1 LIERGNN
8 AKVFMSKKY
17 WETYFS
23 AIKKQDW
30 DQARVSLENLAST
43 DQNNPHVQL
52 KLGDIYQRTGK
63 TAQAIN
69 AYHKSAW
76 VLTKQGFAQKAL
88 ALYKIILRL
97 DSYNEEAI
105 NRSNEL
111 MIGIE
116 SAKKQRQTT
125 VPFVTKFGETSDQK
139 EEAVHG
145 LPLETEEDTDRA
157 FQPSV
162 DMSDVIDRTSY
173 RDMPSE
179 ATVPPEIPEQKDS
192 DIQPKD
198 ETADTSRIEEEPE
211 ARIPSFFSS
220 LSEDEVQYLIYKTDS
235 HTFSPGQLILEEGDS
250 GDSVFFIK
258 SGHAKVISHILG
270 KEIELATL
278 SPGDVFGEVA
288 FLTGRPRTASVS
300 ALEKL
305 EVIEFK
311 KLLLEE
317 IFERY
322 PSTLEKLHDFYH
334 CRIEDTLR
342 TVKNKMKKQDM

>member
-1 LIERGNN
+1 
-8 AKVFMSKKY
+8 MSKKY

-23 AIKKQDW
+23 AVKKQDW

-43 DQNNPHVQL
+43 DRDNPHVQL

-63 TAQAIN
+63 TAQAIT

-76 VLTKQGFAQKAL
+76 VLTKQGFAQKSL

-97 DSYNEEAI
+97 DPYNDEAI

-116 SAKKQRQTT
+116 NAKKQRQAA
-125 VPFVTKFGETSDQK
+125 VPFVTKFEEAADQK
-139 EEAVHG
+139 EEVVSG
-145 LPLETEEDTDRA
+145 LPLETVEDTDSVI
-157 FQPSV
+157 QPSV
-162 DMSDVIDRTSY
+162 DMSDMIDRTSY
-173 RDMPSE
+173 RDKPSE
-179 ATVPPEIPEQKDS
+179 ETAPPELREQKDS
-192 DIQPKD
+192 DIQPPH
-198 ETADTSRIEEEPE
+198 ETADTSRMEEEPE

-220 LSEDEVQYLIYKTDS
+220 LSEDEVQYLIYKTDP

-258 SGHAKVISHILG
+258 SGRAKVISHILG

-288 FLTGRPRTASVS
+288 FLTGRPRTASVI
-300 ALEKL
+300 ALDEL
-305 EVIEFK
+305 EVREFT

-322 PSTLEKLHDFYH
+322 PSTLEKLQDFYH

-342 TVKNKMKKQDM
+342 TVKDEMNKEDM

>member
-1 LIERGNN
+1 
-8 AKVFMSKKY
+8 MSKKY
-17 WETYFS
+17 WEMYFS

-43 DQNNPHVQL
+43 DRDNPHVQL

-63 TAQAIN
+63 TAQAIT

-76 VLTKQGFAQKAL
+76 ALTKQGFAQKAL

-105 NRSNEL
+105 NSSNEL

-116 SAKKQRQTT
+116 SAKKQRQTSA
-125 VPFVTKFGETSDQK
+125 PFIAKFEEAANQK
-139 EEAVHG
+139 EEEVRG
-145 LPLETEEDTDRA
+145 LPLETEEDTDKA

-162 DMSDVIDRTSY
+162 DMSQVIDRTSY
-173 RDMPSE
+173 RDKPSE
-179 ATVPPEIPEQKDS
+179 APAPPELPEQNES
-192 DIQPKD
+192 GIQPQK
-198 ETADTSRIEEEPE
+198 ELSETSRGEEEPV
-211 ARIPSFFSS
+211 ANIPSFFSP
-220 LSEDEVQYLIYKTDS
+220 LSEDEVQYLIYKTNP
-235 HTFSPGQLILEEGDS
+235 HTFLPGQLILEEGDS
-250 GDSVFFIK
+250 GDSIFFIK
-258 SGHAKVISHILG
+258 SGRAKVIAHILG

-288 FLTGRPRTASVS
+288 FLTGRPRTASVI
-300 ALEKL
+300 ALDEL
-305 EVIEFK
+305 EVREFT

-322 PSTLEKLHDFYH
+322 PSTLEKLQDFYH

-342 TVKNKMKKQDM
+342 IVKNEIKKKDRE

>member
-1 LIERGNN
+1 
-8 AKVFMSKKY
+8 MSKKY

-30 DQARVSLENLAST
+30 NQARVSLENLAST
-43 DQNNPHVQL
+43 DRDNPHVQL

-63 TAQAIN
+63 TAQAIT

-76 VLTKQGFAQKAL
+76 VLTKQGFSQKAL

-105 NRSNEL
+105 NKSNQL

-116 SAKKQRQTT
+116 SAKKQKQITT
-125 VPFVTKFGETSDQK
+125 PFITKFEDAPDQK
-139 EEAVHG
+139 KEEIRG
-145 LPLETEEDTDRA
+145 LPLEIEDDTDKA

-173 RDMPSE
+173 RDKPPE
-179 ATVPPEIPEQKDS
+179 ATAPPEISEQDDS
-192 DIQPKD
+192 DIQPQKERS
-198 ETADTSRIEEEPE
+198 ETSQGEREPG
-211 ARIPSFFSS
+211 ASIPSFFSS
-220 LSEDEVQYLIYKTDS
+220 LSEDEIQYLIYKTDP

-250 GDSVFFIK
+250 GDSIFFIK
-258 SGHAKVISHILG
+258 SGRAKVIAHILG

-288 FLTGRPRTASVS
+288 FLTGRPRTASVI
-300 ALEKL
+300 ALDEL
-305 EVIEFK
+305 EVREFT

-322 PSTLEKLHDFYH
+322 PSTLEKLQDFYH

-342 TVKNKMKKQDM
+342 TVKNKMKKQDME